1 MLLLMKHINKIK
13 TTIYILVLILGFG
26 VFGHSSTIVFIQ
38 IVLLALSLIK
48 FFYYKVYKNNSFN
61 YLIYCLFFCDTY
73 ENMTC

>member
-38 IVLLALSLIK
+38 IVLLFMGLALHLFHK
-48 FFYYKVYKNNSFN
+48 YRYKN
-61 YLIYCLFFCDTY
+61 
-73 ENMTC
+73 